1 MATIIT
7 SEQTIPID
15 EPFKVTAGPGAGKTH
30 WLINHIKK
38 VVSNSHKLDV
48 VRKVAC
54 ITYTNV
60 GIDTISSRLN
70 MGNDVVEVCTIHSF
84 LYANVVKPYIHLVAI
99 DFGLKLDGLVVIDDS
114 NFKSEGIAAIVLKS
128 IGKSWLD
135 PKIYLK
141 GLARAMWRY
150 KNHEYKHYKPD
161 YAQVYNI
168 KSGKRYVGNDWYMGF
183 KRWLWGGGYM
193 SFDDI
198 LYFSYILL
206 SRYPNIYKLIKAKY
220 PYIFVDEFQDTIPFV
235 VDILTQL
242 GNEGVIVGVIGD
254 KAQSIYDFLGATV
267 QQFDNFTV
275 PGMQIYEIQGNRR
288 STKQI
293 IELLNIIRSDFLQEW
308 LNGAEDMMPELLV
321 GDMLDCYQ
329 QSIEKSGTDEIQ
341 SLAFQNVLANS
352 MRNKNGVH
360 NVEKIL
366 EMDFDSNVERQMVI
380 KALIKAVEY
389 TRMNDLRNTWRQ
401 LDIINR
407 DRAITIVA
415 LRHLLDGYKDY
426 KDGSLMD
433 FYNFLVNDLHVKMTK
448 ITGKAIKN
456 FYVNHTYADAALGV
470 KYGDSNDKH
479 KTIHKSKGEEFDN
492 VFVILEKEEDL
503 EFLLSPDLN
512 VNNVHRVY
520 YVAASRAIKRLFIC
534 VPTLSIEKCIKL
546 KDKPIKILPP
556 QKDNQLV
563 SGQA

>member
-7 SEQTIPID
+7 SEETIPIN

-30 WLINHIKK
+30 WLINHIKN

-60 GIDTISSRLN
+60 GIDTITSRLN

-84 LYANVVKPYIHLVAI
+84 LYANVVKPYVHLVAE
-99 DFGLKLDGLVVIDDS
+99 DFGLKLDELVVIDDS
-114 NFKSEGIAAIVLKS
+114 NFKSEGRAALVLRR
-128 IGKSWLD
+128 IDKSWLD
-135 PKIYLK
+135 SKKYLG
-141 GLARAMWRY
+141 GLKNATWRY
-150 KNHEYKHYKPD
+150 ENHEYNDYKP
-161 YAQVYNI
+161 NHPI
-168 KSGKRYVGNDWYMGF
+168 KVGKWHVGNDCYMEF
-183 KRWLWGGGYM
+183 KRWLWSEGYM

-235 VDILTQL
+235 VDFLSQL
-242 GNEGVIVGVIGD
+242 GNDGVIVGVVGD

-267 QQFDNFTV
+267 QQFESFTV
-275 PGMQIYEIQGNRR
+275 LEMQEYEIRGNRR

-293 IELLNIIRSDFLQEW
+293 IDLLNIVRTDFSQDW
-308 LNGAEDMMPELLV
+308 LNGSEGMKPELLV
-321 GDMLDCYQ
+321 GDMLNCYQ
-329 QSIEKSGTDEIQ
+329 QSVEQSGTEEIQ
-341 SLAFQNVLANS
+341 SLAFQNILANS
-352 MRNKNGVH
+352 MRKQNGAREI
-360 NVEKIL
+360 EKIL
-366 EMDFDSNVERQMVI
+366 EIDFDSNAERQMVI

-389 TRMNDLRNTWRQ
+389 TRMNDLRNAWHQ
-401 LDIINR
+401 LDSINR
-407 DRAITIVA
+407 DRTITIVV
-415 LRHLLDGYKDY
+415 LRRLLDVYKDY

-433 FYNFLVNDLHVKMTK
+433 FYNFLVNDLHFKMAK
-448 ITGKAIKN
+448 ITGKAVKD

-470 KYGDSNDKH
+470 KYGDSNNKH

-492 VFVILEKEEDL
+492 VFVILQKEEDL
-503 EFLLSPDLN
+503 GFLLSPNLN
-512 VNNVHRVY
+512 GNNVHRVY

-534 VPTLSIEKCIKL
+534 VPTLSEENHIKL
-546 KDKPIKILPP
+546 RDKPISIPSC
-556 QKDNQLV
+556 V
-563 SGQA
+563 